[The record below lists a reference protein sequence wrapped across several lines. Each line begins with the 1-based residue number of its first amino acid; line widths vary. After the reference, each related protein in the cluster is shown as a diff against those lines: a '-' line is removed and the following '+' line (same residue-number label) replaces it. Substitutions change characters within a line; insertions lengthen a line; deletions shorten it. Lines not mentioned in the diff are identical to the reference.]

1 MRRGLLLLALAGL
14 AAAEEPDGAI
24 AEAGRWPHP
33 RGPASGSGRSMEPLP
48 QTLGPARW
56 SFQSKTRLLA
66 PPVVWDGVAFVLSGA
81 GAAAT
86 LAALDVE
93 TGATLATVSV
103 KAPAPAP
110 AVWNRAVY
118 LVEEGRRL
126 VEYRL
131 KGPRFEQRWKF
142 EVSGASG
149 APRVHSGEIYWS
161 GAGGLLRLR
170 AGTRK
175 PAWTVPGG
183 YRGEPAVFGAHVYA
197 IRVEGGAHLALVA
210 HRRTDGAPVASAPLP
225 DAREGPVEG
234 TVVVAADA
242 VAVQVPGDGATW
254 SVLTRAEKDGAL
266 TLAPA
271 REEKLATAPI
281 AREDRL
287 IALADGGRWVVVTP
301 KRVDV
306 FADRTA
312 ILNLVDGCA
321 APTSIGGQVC
331 FGTWACDFRTQDILW
346 HLSERA
352 EARAFAKGVAY
363 PAVPGDGLVLLVAR
377 DGKTLA
383 AFGAEEPGP

>member
-1 MRRGLLLLALAGL
+1 MRKELLLLALASL
-14 AAAEEPDGAI
+14 AAAGEPDAAV

-56 SFQSKTRLLA
+56 TFQTKSRILSA
-66 PPVVWDGVAFVLSGA
+66 PVVWDGVAFVLHGT
-81 GAAAT
+81 AASAT
-86 LAALDVE
+86 LVALDVE
-93 TGATLATVSV
+93 TGATLAAAPV

-110 AVWNRAVY
+110 AVWNRSVY
-118 LVEEGRRL
+118 LVEEGKRL
-126 VEYRL
+126 AEYRL
-131 KGPRFEQRWKF
+131 EGPRFEQRWRF
-142 EVSGASG
+142 EAGRAAGV
-149 APRVHSGEIYWS
+149 PRVHSGEIYAS

-170 AGTRK
+170 AGARK
-175 PAWTVPGG
+175 PVWTAVGG

-197 IRVEGGAHLALVA
+197 IRAEAGGTLTLVA
-210 HRRTDGAPVASAPLP
+210 HRRTDGAPAASAPLP
-225 DAREGPVEG
+225 PAGEGPVEG
-234 TVVVAADA
+234 TVVVAAEV
-242 VAVQVPGDGATW
+242 VAVRNPGDGATW
-254 SVLTRAEKDGAL
+254 SVIARTEKEGAL

-271 REEKLATAPI
+271 RIEKFVTAPI

-287 IALADGGRWVVVTP
+287 VALAEGGRWVVVTP
-301 KRVDV
+301 KRADV
-306 FADRTA
+306 VADRTA

-352 EARAFAKGVAY
+352 EERAFANGVGF
-363 PAVPGDGLVLLVAR
+363 PAVPADGLVLLVSR

-383 AFGAEEPGP
+383 AFGPEELPP